1 MSFFTFFIVPSF
13 IGLILLFLLEAPN
26 VHEKVPS
33 VDVSS
38 GPSTHEK
45 KTRHKRVAIELE
57 SAPKMKKLRV
67 NADSDALYTKYIL
80 HKQKIKKPKEG
91 ET

>member
-1 MSFFTFFIVPSF
+1 M
-13 IGLILLFLLEAPN
+13 
-26 VHEKVPS
+26 HEKLES
-33 VDVSS
+33 GDVSS

-45 KTRHKRVAIELE
+45 RTRHKRVVVDPE
-57 SAPKMKKLRV
+57 STPKMKKARV
-67 NADSDALYTKYIL
+67 DADSDALYTKYIL